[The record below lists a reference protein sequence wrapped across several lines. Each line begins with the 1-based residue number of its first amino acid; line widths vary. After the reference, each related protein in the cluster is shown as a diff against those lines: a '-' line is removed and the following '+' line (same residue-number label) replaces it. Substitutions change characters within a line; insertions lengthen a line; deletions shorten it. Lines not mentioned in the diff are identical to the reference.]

1 MEIILALDG
10 SEDEILIG
18 HNHLL
23 NDDKVMVEQV
33 EQPVNEQVEEMID
46 A

>member
-1 MEIILALDG
+1 MALDG
-10 SEDEILIG
+10 SEDEMFIS
-18 HNHLL
+18 HNQLL

-33 EQPVNEQVEEMID
+33 EQLVDEQVEEMID